1 MGGSAKEGRAGLKAR
16 RAGPIPRP
24 EAVMTR
30 SLRPAQIVFARVLV
44 LTVIAAVV
52 VLGGA

>member
-1 MGGSAKEGRAGLKAR
+1 
-16 RAGPIPRP
+16 
-24 EAVMTR
+24 MTR
-30 SLRPAQIVFARVLV
+30 SLRPAQIVLARVLV

>member
-1 MGGSAKEGRAGLKAR
+1 MEGRRGLKGAQAAPMR
-16 RAGPIPRP
+16 GA

-30 SLRPAQIVFARVLV
+30 SLRPAQAVFARVLV
-44 LTVIAAVV
+44 LVVIAAVV